1 MDKAG
6 RDKGQGS
13 AFGGGQMTGEGAIYY
28 NYSCESRRGFRKERL
43 STDPR
48 PNLLIQIP
56 YLGLAD

>member
-28 NYSCESRRGFRKERL
+28 NYSMKVKEDFEEERL
-43 STDPR
+43 YTDPR